1 VSWFVERGPLAGL
14 SPRRRLLVTAVVAVV
29 ALFAT
34 GLAAVLFANS
44 LLHDRRLVGGAVPPS
59 DRPGPVVLVPGYG
72 GGRTGLL
79 DLAERLRQ
87 RGRDARVMT
96 LPGAG
101 TGDLREQAAA
111 LETVVSDLLAD
122 GAPSVDVVGYS
133 AGGVVARVWAR
144 EYDGPSRARRIVT
157 LGAPHDGAELAATAA
172 SVAPERCPDA
182 CQQLVPDS
190 DLLRE
195 LADDPV
201 GSAPRWVSIASQVDE
216 TVPPAS
222 ARLVGALNVVVQDV
236 CPAASVPHGAL
247 PTDPLSAGLVLDVL
261 GPEPVQQPTR
271 ADCATLR
278 ALGSR

>member
-1 VSWFVERGPLAGL
+1 VSLFSADRGPLAGL
-14 SPRRRLLVTAVVAVV
+14 SPRRRLLVTALV
-29 ALFAT
+29 ALVAA
-34 GLAAVLFANS
+34 GLAAVALAT
-44 LLHDRRLVGGAVPPS
+44 LLPADRRLTAGGVSPV

-79 DLAERLRQ
+79 ALAERLRQ
-87 RGRDARVMT
+87 RGRDTQVMT
-96 LPGAG
+96 LPGDG

-111 LETVVSDLLAD
+111 LETVVDRLLD
-122 GAPSVDVVGYS
+122 GGAPSVDVVGYS

-144 EYDGPSRARRIVT
+144 EYDGAARARRVVT

-172 SVAPERCPDA
+172 SVAPERCPAA

-190 DLLRE
+190 ELLRE

-201 GSAPRWVSIASQVDE
+201 GSAPRWVTVASHADE
-216 TVPPAS
+216 TVPPAA

-236 CPAASVPHGAL
+236 CPSARVPHGAL

-261 GPEPVQQPTR
+261 GPGPVQEPTR

-278 ALGSR
+278 ALGAG